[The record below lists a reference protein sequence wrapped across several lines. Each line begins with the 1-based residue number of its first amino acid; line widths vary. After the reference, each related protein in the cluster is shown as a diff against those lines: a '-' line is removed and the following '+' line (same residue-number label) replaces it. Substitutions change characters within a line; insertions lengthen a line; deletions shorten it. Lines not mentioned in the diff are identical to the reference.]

1 MISQPFNRV
10 GPTQNITVTATSAG
24 ISLGGNAAYAETL
37 RFVNVGT
44 QTVFVEFSS
53 DGVTPTATL
62 AASIPIL
69 PNTSLIVTNPRTSNV
84 AAIAGATGS
93 TLYVTPGIGG

>member
-1 MISQPFNRV
+1 MITQPFNRV
-10 GPTQNITVTATSAG
+10 APTQNITVTATSAG
-24 ISLGGNAAYAETL
+24 IALNAMAAYSETL

-69 PNTSLIVTNPRTSNV
+69 PNSELVVTNPRTSNV
-84 AAIAGATGS
+84 AAIAAATGS
-93 TLYVTPGIGG
+93 TLYVTPGMGG